1 MLDYQGAISEYKKL
15 NYSEKKVKLIT
26 LFEIFKEHSQSIE
39 NMLPLIQS
47 DKMWE
52 QDMLQ
57 IYADLSTAIWNLD
70 RQGLEKAFSN
80 IDKLRLKIHEIR
92 EKEEEDKKTENVDAL
107 LNNI

>member
-47 DKMWE
+47 DKM
-52 QDMLQ
+52 
-57 IYADLSTAIWNLD
+57 
-70 RQGLEKAFSN
+70 
-80 IDKLRLKIHEIR
+80 
-92 EKEEEDKKTENVDAL
+92 
-107 LNNI
+107 